1 MLRILFFFCLCYF
14 FDNYQLFGLGFKFLN
29 WISRCY
35 TYKRGFLRIQL
46 FIIYLFLPVN
56 ETKLKI
62 PIFFFDNIFHVKFLS
77 WSVIG
82 FDQINFVSP
91 ENYKKEKK
99 KRYHV
104 DTFFRIRYE
113 SISWVFELVGPVTS
127 RFVDYIKPNDSK
139 CNRANIVT
147 RLAFPICII
156 SRSMNNKY
164 TSVIHVYLHQREI
177 LDIVFFF
184 VPSCFTTKVCQFV
197 RDDLTT

>member
-99 KRYHV
+99 KTVSCRHFLS
-104 DTFFRIRYE
+104 DTLWKYFVGVWTCWTCYEPIRWLY
-113 SISWVFELVGPVTS
+113 
-127 RFVDYIKPNDSK
+127 
-139 CNRANIVT
+139 
-147 RLAFPICII
+147 
-156 SRSMNNKY
+156 
-164 TSVIHVYLHQREI
+164 
-177 LDIVFFF
+177 
-184 VPSCFTTKVCQFV
+184 
-197 RDDLTT
+197 